1 MSALVIR
8 NIGRLVTGDITDPLA
23 DADALVVRDG
33 LIAEIGG
40 DGKVSAEGDAREI
53 DAGGA
58 TVMPG
63 LIDSHVHPVIGDFTP
78 RQSTL
83 GFIESYMHGGVT
95 SMVSAGEPH
104 TPGRPRD
111 PAGTKALAILA
122 CKSFANLRP
131 GGVKVLAG
139 AMLLE
144 PGLVEDDFAEAA
156 AAGVSLVG
164 EIGISGVHSV
174 EEALPMVGWARA
186 HGMRVLVHTGGASIP
201 GSEAIDGAFVV
212 AINPDVASHVN
223 GGPTAPSRDDV
234 ERIITETDAA
244 IEVVQC
250 GNVAA
255 LVETVRLVDRHGAR
269 DRVIVGTDSPSGT
282 GVIPLGVMRTVSWIA
297 SLAGVEPE
305 QALAMATGNTA
316 ARFGLSPG
324 VLAPGRA
331 ADIVIADSPR
341 GSQADDA
348 LGALAIGDTP
358 AVAAVLIDGEVKA
371 YGSRNSPPPKRQVAI
386 PWLARGGH

>member
-1 MSALVIR
+1 MTELVIR
-8 NIGRLVTGDITDPLA
+8 NIGRLVTGDIADPLS
-23 DADALVVRDG
+23 DADTLLARDG
-33 LIAEIGG
+33 RVAEIGT
-40 DGKVSAEGDAREI
+40 DGSIRADEGAREI

-104 TPGRPRD
+104 TPGRPKD
-111 PAGTKALAILA
+111 PAGVKALAILA
-122 CKSFANLRP
+122 AKSFSNLRP

-144 PGLVEDDFAEAA
+144 PGLVEEDFAEAA
-156 AAGVSLVG
+156 AGGVQLVG
-164 EIGISGVHSV
+164 EIGISGIHSL
-174 EEALPMVGWARA
+174 EDALPMVAWARA

-201 GSEAIDGAFVV
+201 GSEVIDGAFVV
-212 AINPDVASHVN
+212 AIQPDVASHVN
-223 GGPTAPSRDDV
+223 GGPTAPSYEDI
-234 ERIITETDAA
+234 ERIITETTAA

-255 LVETVRLVDRHGAR
+255 LVETVRLVDRQGAR
-269 DRVIVGTDSPSGT
+269 DRLIVGTDSPSGT
-282 GVIPLGVMRTVSWIA
+282 GVIPLGVMRTVSWLA

-305 QALAMATGNTA
+305 QAVAMATGNTGR
-316 ARFGLSPG
+316 RFGLNAG
-324 VLAPGRA
+324 VLGKDRA
-331 ADIVIADSPR
+331 ADIVIADAPR
-341 GSQADDA
+341 GSQAEDA
-348 LGALAIGDTP
+348 LEALSIGDTP
-358 AVAAVLIDGEVKA
+358 AVAAVIIDGEVRA
-371 YGSRNSPPPKRQVAI
+371 NGSRNSPPPKRQVTI
-386 PWLARGGH
+386 PWLTRGGH

>member
-1 MSALVIR
+1 MTELVIR
-8 NIGRLVTGDITDPLA
+8 NIGRLVTGDIADPLS
-23 DADALVVRDG
+23 DADTLLARDG
-33 LIAEIGG
+33 RVAEIGT
-40 DGKVSAEGDAREI
+40 DGTIRADEGAREI

-104 TPGRPRD
+104 TPGRPKD
-111 PAGTKALAILA
+111 PAGVKALAILA
-122 CKSFANLRP
+122 AKSFSNLRP

-144 PGLVEDDFAEAA
+144 PGLVEEDFADA
-156 AAGVSLVG
+156 AAGGVQLVG
-164 EIGISGVHSV
+164 EIGISGIHSI
-174 EEALPMVGWARA
+174 EDALPMVAWARA
-186 HGMRVLVHTGGASIP
+186 YGMRVLVHTGGASIP
-201 GSEAIDGAFVV
+201 GSEVIDGAFVV
-212 AINPDVASHVN
+212 AIQPDVASHVN
-223 GGPTAPSRDDV
+223 GGPTAPSYEDI
-234 ERIITETDAA
+234 ERIITETTAA

-269 DRVIVGTDSPSGT
+269 DRLIVGTDSPSGT
-282 GVIPLGVMRTVSWIA
+282 GVIPLGVMRTVSWLA

-305 QALAMATGNTA
+305 QAVAMATGNTGT
-316 ARFGLSPG
+316 RFGLNVG
-324 VLAPGRA
+324 VLGKDRA
-331 ADIVIADSPR
+331 ADIVIADAPR
-341 GSQADDA
+341 GSQAEDA
-348 LGALAIGDTP
+348 LEALSIGDTP
-358 AVAAVLIDGEVKA
+358 AVAAVIIDGEVRA
-371 YGSRNSPPPKRQVAI
+371 NGSRNSPPPKRQVSI
-386 PWLARGGH
+386 PWLTRGGH